1 MLIAID
7 HGNKQAKPSMETP
20 LFPVYKKAKPDLTA
34 GMY

>member
-7 HGNKQAKPSMETP
+7 HSNKQVKSVHGNAIVSG
-20 LFPVYKKAKPDLTA
+20 VQKAKPDLTA